1 MYATQELAD
10 TNVKHPFID
19 GDDFNIFMAS
29 RQSLILGGDSRYS
42 GHDTR
47 GIQTTVY
54 ISKTVS
60 MAYIQE
66 PQFKIESEVG
76 RYRLTSAPRRLSAA
90 PIAPGIAVQTAAE
103 IE

>member
-54 ISKTVS
+54 ISKTLS

-66 PQFKIESEVG
+66 PRFNFESEVG
-76 RYRLTSAPRRLSAA
+76 RCRLTSAPHRLSAT
-90 PIAPGIAVQTAAE
+90 PVAPGIATQTAAE